1 MNRKVL
7 FLDFDGVLHP
17 SEVYRDSGGRIYLAK
32 EFQDD
37 GHFLF
42 EHAHFLIQI
51 LEKVEAVRP
60 VEIVL
65 STSWV
70 EVLGGLEPAKAFLP
84 AELQQRVRGA
94 VWDSRFTTQNRLQQI
109 KRYVNANGLKPHEW
123 VAVDDNLDSWAV
135 RNKYRQ
141 NLVLT
146 HQFIGLGSA
155 TIQRE
160 LISKLMA

>member
-7 FLDFDGVLHP
+7 FLDYDGVLHP
-17 SEVYRDSGGRIYLAK
+17 SEVYRNPEGRIYLAK
-32 EFQDD
+32 EFADD

-42 EHAHFLIQI
+42 EHAHFLIHI
-51 LEKVEAVRP
+51 LEQVEAVRP
-60 VEIVL
+60 VEIIL

-70 EVLGGLEPAKAFLP
+70 EVLGGVEPAKAWLP
-84 AELQQRVRGA
+84 AELQQRVKGA

-109 KRYVNANGLKPHEW
+109 KRYVSANGLKQHEW
-123 VAVDDNLDSWAV
+123 VAIDDNLDTWAV
-135 RNKYRQ
+135 RNKYRR

-160 LISKLMA
+160 LYSKLMA